1 MVNHYTV
8 SKKRRHTDAYT
19 PGGEMGKRPDYAT
32 IVYCNLIRKKYKDA
46 AIVAGGIEASLRRL
60 AHYDYWSNKLK
71 HSILVDAQAD
81 IVIYGMGEHAIVEI
95 ADALQSGIDIKDL
108 SFIHGTVYKARN
120 LEHLYE
126 DYIELPSYDA
136 LQEDK
141 LNYARSFKIQYDNTD
156 HITAKILVEKYKDYQ
171 YVIQNP
177 PAEPL
182 MEQEYPHSRYP
193 SGCTE
198 KRNGSQR
205 QSAHSVCQQICG
217 KQQLLEEFHRY
228 EQSYR
233 RQ

>member
-141 LNYARSFKIQYDNTD
+141 LNYARSFKSNM
-156 HITAKILVEKYKDYQ
+156 IT
-171 YVIQNP
+171 
-177 PAEPL
+177 
-182 MEQEYPHSRYP
+182 
-193 SGCTE
+193 
-198 KRNGSQR
+198 
-205 QSAHSVCQQICG
+205 QII
-217 KQQLLEEFHRY
+217 
-228 EQSYR
+228 SPR
-233 RQ
+233 RFW